1 MASYQKFLRTCE
13 FIIARRTGISNMC
26 CLCNQNME
34 NMDPIFKNNPF
45 VQGIWDLI
53 KFNCATPLLFEGD
66 FFIMD

>member
-1 MASYQKFLRTCE
+1 
-13 FIIARRTGISNMC
+13 MC